1 MKKITAF
8 FRDGTAEAWMGR
20 LMVVLVIVPV
30 IINVF
35 SRSVFKHYSTSL
47 EATALTAYVW
57 IGYAGF
63 GYLYKKNA
71 HVDVKFVEKMLPPM
85 GQEIMEIFRDVFIL
99 IFTVFMA
106 YWGVK
111 LCRSGLTRVITGT
124 KISYFFPYAS
134 IVVGFFSGAVRSF
147 WSLLS
152 RMLKNNKERGADK

>member
-1 MKKITAF
+1 MKKIVAF
-8 FRDGTAEAWMGR
+8 FRNGKAEEWMGR
-20 LMVVLVIVPV
+20 LMVVLVIIPV
-30 IINVF
+30 IINIF
-35 SRSVFKHYSTSL
+35 SRAVLKHYSTTL
-47 EATALTAYVW
+47 EAIALSAYVW

-71 HVDVKFVEKMLPPM
+71 HVDVKFIEKMLSPK
-85 GQEIMEIFRDVFIL
+85 GQEIMEIFRDIL
-99 IFTVFMA
+99 ILAFTAFMT

-111 LCRSGLTRVITGT
+111 LCKSGLTRVVTGT

-152 RMLKNNKERGADK
+152 RLFKSSKERRADK

>member
-35 SRSVFKHYSTSL
+35 SRSAFKHYSTSL
-47 EATALTAYVW
+47 EAIALSAYVW

-71 HVDVKFVEKMLPPM
+71 HVDVKFIEKMLPPI
-85 GQEIMEIFRDVFIL
+85 GQEMMEIFRDVFIL
-99 IFTVFMA
+99 VFTTFMA

-111 LCRSGLTRVITGT
+111 LCRSGLTRMITGT

-134 IVVGFFSGAVRSF
+134 IVVGCFSGAVRSF

-152 RMLKNNKERGADK
+152 RMFKSVKERGTDK

>member
-1 MKKITAF
+1 MKKIAIL
-8 FRDGTAEAWMGR
+8 FRNGTAEAWMGR
-20 LMVVLVIVPV
+20 LMVVLTIVPV

-47 EATALTAYVW
+47 EAIALSAYVW

-71 HVDVKFVEKMLPPM
+71 HVDVKFIEKMLPPI
-85 GQEIMEIFRDVFIL
+85 GQEIMEIIRDVFIFV
-99 IFTVFMA
+99 FTAFMT

-111 LCRSGLTRVITGT
+111 LCKSGLTRAITGT
-124 KISYFFPYAS
+124 KISYFVPYAS

-152 RMLKNNKERGADK
+152 RIFKIGKERRTDK